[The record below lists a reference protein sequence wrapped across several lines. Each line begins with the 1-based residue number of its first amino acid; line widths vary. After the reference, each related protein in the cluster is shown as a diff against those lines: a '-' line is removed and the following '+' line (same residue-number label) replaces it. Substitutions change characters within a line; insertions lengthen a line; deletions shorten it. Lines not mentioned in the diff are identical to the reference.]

1 MTEQILDSRDM
12 SFLLYEMLD
21 VEALTRQPRFADHG
35 RDTFDAALET
45 ARQIAE
51 DRFRPHN
58 RKSDLQEPHLR
69 DGRVE
74 MIPEI
79 KSALDAFNA
88 AGFTSANFDY
98 AQGGMQLPWVVA
110 QACFAWFQAAN
121 ISTVAYPFLTIAAAN
136 LLQSFASEDQKRR
149 YLQPML
155 EGRFFG
161 TMALSEPQAGSSL
174 GDIGT
179 TAEPLGDGRYRLTG
193 SKMWISGAAHDL
205 SETIVNLMLARVR
218 GGPAGVKGLSLFVV
232 PRDTVEADGRI
243 GDSNDV
249 TVAGLNHKMGYR
261 GTTNTVLSIGEGGGC
276 VGELIGQEGK
286 GLAYMFHMMNEARI
300 GVGMGAAAL
309 AATGYLYALQYARER
324 SQGRHPDDKDPAAPQ
339 VRLIEH
345 ADVRRMLLVQ
355 KAVGEGG
362 LALGLYAALL
372 VDRRAVDSQ
381 PHRRERA
388 NLLLEIITPIYKAY
402 ISERALEAN
411 DLSIQV
417 LGGYGYTRDY
427 PVEQFYRDNR
437 LNPIHEGT
445 NGVQAMDLLGRKVR
459 QQDGAA
465 LEALLAE
472 IRATAEAAAGQP
484 ELAAE
489 AAQLV
494 AALDLWESTTAQM
507 VAAAR
512 QAGERAYLANASL
525 YMVLAGQ
532 VTLAWIWLWQAL
544 VSLEAL
550 EAAPDTPKA
559 GFYRGKLQTCRYVF
573 RFELP
578 RVAPL
583 ADVLARLDA
592 TCVDMQSTWF

>member
-1 MTEQILDSRDM
+1 MNEPLLDPRDLN
-12 SFLLYEMLD
+12 FLLYEMLD
-21 VEALTRQPRFADHG
+21 VEALTRLPRFADHG

-45 ARQIAE
+45 ARQIAG
-51 DRFRPHN
+51 DRFRTHN
-58 RKSDLQEPHLR
+58 RKSDLQEPRFR

-74 MIPEI
+74 TIPEI

-136 LLQSFASEDQKRR
+136 LLERFANAEQKRR
-149 YLQPML
+149 YLGPML

-174 GDIGT
+174 GDIRT
-179 TAEPLGDGRYRLTG
+179 TAEPLGEGRYRLTG

-232 PRDTVEADGRI
+232 PRDRVGEDGRI
-243 GDSNDV
+243 GGSNDV
-249 TVAGLNHKMGYR
+249 TVTGLNHKMGYR
-261 GTTNTVLSIGEGGGC
+261 GTTNTVLSIGEDGGC
-276 VGELIGQEGK
+276 IGELIGEEGK

-309 AATGYLYALQYARER
+309 AATGYLYALDYARER
-324 SQGRHPDDKDPAAPQ
+324 LQGRHPDDKDPAAPQ
-339 VRLIEH
+339 IRLIEH

-372 VDRRAVDSQ
+372 VDRRALDPESD
-381 PHRRERA
+381 RRARA
-388 NLLLEIITPIYKAY
+388 GLLLEIVTPIYKAY

-437 LNPIHEGT
+437 LNPIHEGA
-445 NGVQAMDLLGRKVR
+445 NGVQAIDLLGRKVR
-459 QQDGAA
+459 QQEGAA
-465 LEALLAE
+465 LRALIAE
-472 IRATAEAAAGQP
+472 MRATAETAAAQP
-484 ELAAE
+484 GLAEE
-489 AAQLV
+489 AAGLA
-494 AALDLWESTTAQM
+494 AALDLWETTTRQM
-507 VAAAR
+507 VAAAAR
-512 QAGERAYLANASL
+512 KGERAYLANASL
-525 YMVLAGQ
+525 YMTFAGQ
-532 VTLAWIWLWQAL
+532 VTLAWIWLWQAVL
-544 VSLEAL
+544 SSQAL
-550 EAAPDTPKA
+550 AAAPDAPTTD
-559 GFYRGKLQTCRYVF
+559 FYRGKLQTCRYVF

-578 RVAPL
+578 KALAL
-583 ADVLARLDA
+583 ADTLAALDA
-592 TCVDMQSTWF
+592 TCLEMQPAWF

>member
-1 MTEQILDSRDM
+1 
-12 SFLLYEMLD
+12 
-21 VEALTRQPRFADHG
+21 
-35 RDTFDAALET
+35 
-45 ARQIAE
+45 
-51 DRFRPHN
+51 
-58 RKSDLQEPHLR
+58 
-69 DGRVE
+69 
-74 MIPEI
+74 
-79 KSALDAFNA
+79 
-88 AGFTSANFDY
+88 
-98 AQGGMQLPWVVA
+98 
-110 QACFAWFQAAN
+110 
-121 ISTVAYPFLTIAAAN
+121 
-136 LLQSFASEDQKRR
+136 
-149 YLQPML
+149 
-155 EGRFFG
+155 
-161 TMALSEPQAGSSL
+161 
-174 GDIGT
+174 
-179 TAEPLGDGRYRLTG
+179 
-193 SKMWISGAAHDL
+193 
-205 SETIVNLMLARVR
+205 
-218 GGPAGVKGLSLFVV
+218 
-232 PRDTVEADGRI
+232 
-243 GDSNDV
+243 
-249 TVAGLNHKMGYR
+249 
-261 GTTNTVLSIGEGGGC
+261 
-276 VGELIGQEGK
+276 
-286 GLAYMFHMMNEARI
+286 
-300 GVGMGAAAL
+300 
-309 AATGYLYALQYARER
+309 
-324 SQGRHPDDKDPAAPQ
+324 
-339 VRLIEH
+339 
-345 ADVRRMLLVQ
+345 MLLVQ

-372 VDRRAVDSQ
+372 VDRRAVDPQ
-381 PHRRERA
+381 THRRERA

-445 NGVQAMDLLGRKVR
+445 NGVQAIDLLGRKVR

-465 LEALLAE
+465 LETLLAE
-472 IRATAEAAAGQP
+472 MRATAEAAAVQP

-525 YMVLAGQ
+525 YMALAGQ

-544 VSLEAL
+544 ESLDAL

-592 TCVDMQSTWF
+592 TCLDMQSTWF